1 MIFQNLRPYELGVK
15 STERS
20 TFVLLN
26 IYIYI
31 YMELQHI
38 ARSPSPGDSSLR

>member
-26 IYIYI
+26 IYIY
-31 YMELQHI
+31 MELQHI